1 MNEELVVVGW
11 KEEIAG
17 ANVGMVE
24 ELVVDGLK
32 LAGIG
37 ALDPTNVGIVELASA
52 GLEVGTNVPLIVGN
66 GEDSLTL
73 VDGA

>member
-24 ELVVDGLK
+24 KLVVDGLK